1 MGNPA
6 SLTTPSG
13 WSAAIVRALDAAGV
27 DGRRIAASA
36 GIEPDLL
43 DDPNARVPRGALTNL
58 WHAAVAA
65 TGDESFGLTAV
76 KFATQTTLHALGV
89 AVLASET
96 AREALERM
104 IRFRRV
110 IGAVNQVRLEEAAE
124 RYRFVIDV
132 SAPPGVPFVAV
143 DAFAAGIV
151 RQLRA
156 LTGDRT
162 LAPLAVYLERPAP
175 ADAAPFVAM
184 FRTPVTFEADAN
196 VLEFA
201 KDVLDRRLPTAN
213 AEIAAQNDRVVLEYL
228 TRVESERL
236 ASRVER
242 ELIEALPDGVPA
254 QEDLARRLGVSS
266 RGLQRRLAAEGTTW
280 REILDSAREA
290 LARDYVRAGTLSITE
305 IASRLGFSETSAFSR
320 AFKRWTGVAPR
331 SFARTERTHTARSP
345 RSRH

>member
-1 MGNPA
+1 MGNTA

-36 GIEPDLL
+36 GIESNLL

-89 AVLASET
+89 AVLASAT

-110 IGAVNQVRLEEAAE
+110 IGAVNRVRLDETPD

-143 DAFAAGIV
+143 DAFAAGVV
-151 RQLRA
+151 RQLRG
-156 LTGDRT
+156 LTGDRAF
-162 LAPLAVYLERPAP
+162 APLAVRLERPAP
-175 ADAAPFVAM
+175 ADATPFVAL
-184 FRTPVTFEADAN
+184 FRSPVTFDADEN

-201 KDVLDRRLPTAN
+201 KEVLDRRLPTAN
-213 AEIAAQNDRVVLEYL
+213 ADIAAQNDRIVLEYL
-228 TRVESERL
+228 ARVESERM

-242 ELIEALPDGVPA
+242 ALVEALPSGVPE
-254 QEDLARRLGVSS
+254 QDDVARRLGISA

-280 REILDSAREA
+280 REILDAARET
-290 LARDYVRAGTLSITE
+290 LAREYVRAGTLSVTE

-320 AFKRWTGVAPR
+320 AFKRWTGSSPR
-331 SFARTERTHTARSP
+331 QFARQERNP
-345 RSRH
+345 SR